1 MRNLAFVMAAAGL
14 IIASAFPAYA
24 ASGARLRGLDKIS
37 GQARDFVAPLNRPV
51 KFGALSIVARACEQR
66 PPEETPP
73 ETSAYLTITQGPS
86 ASAKAA
92 EAPASNVELFS
103 GWMFASS
110 PGLNAL
116 EHPVYDVWV
125 ISCAN

>member
-1 MRNLAFVMAAAGL
+1 MKFLAIAIAMIGIA
-14 IIASAFPAYA
+14 ASASPAHA

-51 KFGALSIVARACEQR
+51 MFGSLSIVVRACEQR

-73 ETSAYLTITQGPS
+73 ETSAYLTITQGHL
-86 ASAKAA
+86 ASAKAT
-92 EAPASNVELFS
+92 EAPGSGVEVFS

-116 EHPVYDVWV
+116 EHPTYDVWV

>member
-1 MRNLAFVMAAAGL
+1 MAVIGIVAAA
-14 IIASAFPAYA
+14 SPAHA
-24 ASGARLRGLDKIS
+24 AAGARLRGLDKIS

-51 KFGALSIVARACEQR
+51 MFGSLSIVVRACEQR

-73 ETSAYLTITQGPS
+73 ETSAYLTITQGHS
-86 ASAKAA
+86 ASAKAT
-92 EAPASNVELFS
+92 EAPGGSVEVFS

-116 EHPVYDVWV
+116 EHPTYDVWV